1 MSSHL
6 KNIEGMTMEGKLP
19 EVRLA
24 NTPFRV
30 VSPYEPS
37 GDQPQAI
44 KKLAQG
50 VEDGLRY
57 QTLLGVTGSGKTFT
71 MAKTIET
78 VQRPTLVMA
87 PNKTL
92 AAQLASEL

>member
-24 NTPFRV
+24 NTPFRA

-44 KKLAQG
+44 KKLAQIA
-50 VEDGLRY
+50 
-57 QTLLGVTGSGKTFT
+57 LLFNVS
-71 MAKTIET
+71 AI
-78 VQRPTLVMA
+78 A
-87 PNKTL
+87 Y
-92 AAQLASEL
+92 AALEYA

>member
-24 NTPFRV
+24 NTPFRA

-50 VEDGLRY
+50 VEEGLR
-57 QTLLGVTGSGKTFT
+57 
-71 MAKTIET
+71 
-78 VQRPTLVMA
+78 
-87 PNKTL
+87 
-92 AAQLASEL
+92 